1 MTIAVGDKIPDV
13 TLRQKGAEG
22 IDALSTDDVFKGK
35 KVVLLVCR
43 ARSHP
48 RERRTICPVTCRTQ
62 TTLKPRQL
70 IPSPVFPSTTP
81 LS

>member
-35 KVVLLVCR
+35 KVVHFGVPGAFANVNGAPSARLR
-43 ARSHP
+43 A
-48 RERRTICPVTCRTQ
+48 ERRRH
-62 TTLKPRQL
+62 
-70 IPSPVFPSTTP
+70 
-81 LS
+81 